1 MRILGIDPGLQRTG
15 WGVVEAKGNALGF
28 IACGVIRTEAGA
40 AVAARLASIDR
51 ALDAILEEWCPQSAA
66 VEQIFVNANP
76 ASAMKLGLARGVALC
91 VPARKGLAVAEY
103 PANTVK
109 KSVTGAGHA
118 GKDQIGAMVR
128 MLLPGCPVAG
138 ADAADALA
146 IAITHAH
153 HAGMRSRMTEET
165 NHDRKALGRY

>member
-1 MRILGIDPGLQRTG
+1 MRILGIDPGLLRTG
-15 WGVVEAKGNALGF
+15 WGVVERRGNALRF
-28 IACGVIRTEAGA
+28 IACGTIRSKDGEG
-40 AVAARLASIDR
+40 VPARLARIDGG
-51 ALDAILEEWCPQSAA
+51 LVEIIETWKPDGAA

-91 VPARKGLAVAEY
+91 VPARLGLSVAEY

-118 GKDQIGAMVR
+118 GKEQIAAMVR
-128 MLLPGCPVAG
+128 MLLPGCDVSG
-138 ADAADALA
+138 ADESDALA

-153 HAGMRSRMTEET
+153 HIDMRKS
-165 NHDRKALGRY
+165 GFGI